1 MNIISL
7 CDIDFSLYMIKQTK
21 KKVWYVYYLKGWQNN
36 YRAFSRGRLISRRVL
51 CSKRP
56 FQIEIIC
63 LNVYCN
69 LRLR

>member
-21 KKVWYVYYLKGWQNN
+21 KKVSYVYYLNG
-36 YRAFSRGRLISRRVL
+36 RAFTRGRLISKCVL

-63 LNVYCN
+63 LICLNVYCN